1 MILCLETSTPVC
13 SVALCDSNGIVALKE
28 SSEDKSHASRLT
40 VFIEELLSGAGL
52 RASDLDAVAV
62 SKGPGSYTGLRIGVS
77 TAKGIAY
84 AASIPLIGVE
94 TTLSMFQGI
103 SEDLRKKYGLDEKSL
118 YVPMLDARRME
129 VYYSVLSSDG
139 SKVKEI
145 SAEIIDEKSFADF
158 PDSIRMLIFGDGASK
173 CRQVLKRDNLVFA
186 DEFLISAAYM
196 YKPAFKS
203 LRERHFEDIAYFE
216 PFYLKDFITSRPKK
230 NILGR

>member
-1 MILCLETSTPVC
+1 MIICLETSTPVC
-13 SVALCDSNGIVALKE
+13 SVALCDSTGVVALKE

-40 VFIEELLSGAGL
+40 LFIEELLSGAGL
-52 RASDLDAVAV
+52 RAGDLEAVAV

-84 AASIPLIGVE
+84 AASVPLIGVE
-94 TTLSMFQGI
+94 TTHSMFHGI
-103 SEDLRKKYGLDEKSL
+103 NEDLKRKYGLDENTL

-129 VYYSVLSSDG
+129 VYYSVLASDG
-139 SKVKEI
+139 STVKEI
-145 SAEIIDEKSFADF
+145 SAEIIDENSFADF
-158 PDSIRMLIFGDGASK
+158 PDNIRILIFGDGASK
-173 CRQVLKRDNLVFA
+173 CSQVLKRDNIVFA
-186 DEFLISAAYM
+186 GEFLISAAYM

-203 LRERHFEDIAYFE
+203 LRERNFEDIAYFE